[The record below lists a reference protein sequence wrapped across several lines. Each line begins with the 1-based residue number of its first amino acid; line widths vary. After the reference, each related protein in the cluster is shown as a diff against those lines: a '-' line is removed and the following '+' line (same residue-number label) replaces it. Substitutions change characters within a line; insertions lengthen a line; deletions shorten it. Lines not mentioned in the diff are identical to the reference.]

1 MKLSKIFNS
10 DLIDVDIKAQ
20 TKDEAVSRLVNLFC
34 QKYPDKNADKIIRV
48 IKEREKL
55 SNTSMGR
62 GVAFPHARTDIVNG
76 LFVALGIV
84 RDGIKADTP
93 DKKPLHIIILL
104 LTPRNISKNYLQ
116 TLSGL
121 ASFVR
126 RPETLSELL
135 KVSSAEDIIK
145 IIDRT
150 EIMVKQILTIG
161 DVMTPDPVTVTPD
174 KTLKDVANMF
184 FEKKIRC
191 LPVVDKNK
199 KLVGDITETELLKYA
214 LPNYKS
220 FIANVANIPEIESF
234 EELLQREHSARV
246 SNFMNKNPVVVDMD
260 APVVEAAALM
270 LFKKA
275 EMVSVLDDDR
285 LVGVI
290 TKTDIVTKII
300 RG

>member
-1 MKLSKIFNS
+1 MKLSKIFDP
-10 DLIDVDIKAQ
+10 DLIKVDIQAVSKEDAVKQ
-20 TKDEAVSRLVNLFC
+20 LTDIFCLKYPVKDKNEILEAV
-34 QKYPDKNADKIIRV
+34 
-48 IKEREKL
+48 KEREKL
-55 SNTSMGR
+55 GNTSMGR

-76 LFVALGIV
+76 LFITMGVIPEGIE
-84 RDGIKADTP
+84 ADTP
-93 DKKPLHIIILL
+93 DNKPLHIIILL

-126 RPETLSELL
+126 RPETLSNILEA
-135 KVSSAEDIIK
+135 KSVKDVIN

-150 EIMVKQILTIG
+150 DIMVKQILTIG
-161 DVMTPDPVTVTPD
+161 DVMTPDPITVSPD
-174 KTLKDVANMF
+174 KTLKDVANIF

-191 LPVVDKNK
+191 LPVIDENN
-199 KLVGDITETELLKYA
+199 KLVGDITETELLKFA

-234 EELLQREHSARV
+234 EELLHREHSAKV
-246 SNFMNKNPVVVDMD
+246 SNFMNNKPVVVDMD

-275 EMVSVLDDDR
+275 EMVSVLDENK